1 MAHAAF
7 GAGPTS
13 RTKRRNPSRPQVHPY
28 PGRVRCA
35 RSFKRGG
42 GIRAN
47 NGYATG
53 RSHQSRL
60 CLVVGFFAEHVL
72 QWWRAADVGYEGW
85 GADVVLVLQRFWQ
98 NAAQLWKET
107 DVFWSEFS
115 ISRDRNGDFSQ
126 NKFEFLTTNLT
137 AQSLRSIAKGCS
149 TENYL
154 LELVWSFPRWRR
166 RVPNLKSEY
175 SRSYWSTL
183 PYVTSIICLFFSIRC
198 SLSTLF

>member
-1 MAHAAF
+1 MHTLFEPTWPACHLVSGRIITQKNTHFRQNAPTFSPTPLRAFSKKSHGKHVAHAAF

-60 CLVVGFFAEHVL
+60 CLVVGFFPEHVL

-85 GADVVLVLQRFWQ
+85 GADVVLVLQRF
-98 NAAQLWKET
+98 
-107 DVFWSEFS
+107 
-115 ISRDRNGDFSQ
+115 
-126 NKFEFLTTNLT
+126 
-137 AQSLRSIAKGCS
+137 
-149 TENYL
+149 
-154 LELVWSFPRWRR
+154 
-166 RVPNLKSEY
+166 
-175 SRSYWSTL
+175 
-183 PYVTSIICLFFSIRC
+183 
-198 SLSTLF
+198 